1 MSLTNKTSAII
12 LIAICTT
19 ALIFHSL
26 VLLKVIPYSV
36 TWGGRLTSYDEVLI
50 MVPVSLAIN
59 LFFILIVA
67 IKAGFINITIP
78 ITFLNGVLWAMA
90 IIFALNTVGNLAAI
104 TWLEKA
110 IATPLT
116 LVASILAFR
125 LARTGKTNK

>member
-1 MSLTNKTSAII
+1 MMSLTNKTSAIL
-12 LIAICTT
+12 LIAICTM
-19 ALIFHSL
+19 AIIFHSL

-36 TWGGRLTSYDEVLI
+36 TWGGRLTSYNEVLI
-50 MVPVSLAIN
+50 MVPVSLAFN

-78 ITFLNGVLWAMA
+78 AAFLNGVLWAMA

-116 LVASILAFR
+116 LVASILSFR
-125 LARTGKTNK
+125 LAKAEKTN

>member
-1 MSLTNKTSAII
+1 MSLTNKTSAIL

-19 ALIFHSL
+19 ASIFHSL
-26 VLLKVIPYSV
+26 ILLKVIPYSV

-59 LFFILIVA
+59 LFFILIVST
-67 IKAGFINITIP
+67 KAGFLNITMP

-90 IIFALNTVGNLAAI
+90 VIFALNTVGNLAAV

-116 LVASILAFR
+116 LVASILAIR
-125 LARTGKTNK
+125 LARTVKTSK

>member
-1 MSLTNKTSAII
+1 MAI
-12 LIAICTT
+12 
-19 ALIFHSL
+19 IFHSL
-26 VLLKVIPYSV
+26 ILLKVIPYSV
-36 TWGGRLTSYDEVLI
+36 TWGGRLTSYNEVLI

-78 ITFLNGVLWAMA
+78 TAFLNGVLWAMA

-116 LVASILAFR
+116 LVASILSFR
-125 LARTGKTNK
+125 LAKAEKTN